1 MRIREFDPIELPTDR
16 AREQEP
22 INVVQRGHPAWPD
35 TELNILFDYN
45 PAGEFWSWEVTS
57 PDIGTLI
64 PRQPAEYGRRYR
76 YDDYILFVF
85 IDISTKVNEVTPS
98 SLGSSVD
105 LVALPGLKS
114 PGYGDWLD
122 RQTVDDAERA
132 KLRNAWRDWVIQ

>member
-1 MRIREFDPIELPTDR
+1 MRIREFDPIEIPTDR

-22 INVVQRGHPAWPD
+22 INVTQRGHPAWPD
-35 TELNILFDYN
+35 AEFNILFDYN
-45 PAGEFWSWEVTS
+45 PAGAFWTWEVRLS
-57 PDIGTLI
+57 EHGTII

-76 YDDYILFVF
+76 YGDYVLFFF
-85 IDISTKVNEVTPS
+85 IDISTEDRAVTPS
-98 SLGSSVD
+98 TLGSSVD

-132 KLRNAWRDWVIQ
+132 KLLNAWRDWVIQ